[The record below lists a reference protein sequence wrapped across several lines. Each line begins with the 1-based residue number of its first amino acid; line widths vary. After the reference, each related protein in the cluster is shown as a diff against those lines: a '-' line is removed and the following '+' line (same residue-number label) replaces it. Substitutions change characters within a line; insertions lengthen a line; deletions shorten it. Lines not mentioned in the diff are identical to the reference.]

1 MTPPRFPDRIL
12 TWLVAPHLREEV
24 LGDRHER
31 FFRQVEQVGEAKARR
46 RYWRDMLAYVRPT
59 FIRRKP
65 SGPAYRDYPQPTT
78 TDMLQNYFKIAFRN
92 LAKNRVYSFINIFG
106 LASGMAV
113 AMLIGLWIYGEL
125 SFNTGHKN
133 YDRIAKVMQNQTFNG
148 KVETWGSQAMQ
159 LAPELRTSY
168 GSYFKHVVTAG
179 FPGDYRLAVGDRKIT
194 QTGNYMEPGITDMLA
209 LTMRKG
215 TRSGLQD
222 PNSILL
228 SASAAEALFGTT
240 DPLHKTVRIS
250 NKYNVKVTGVYE
262 DIPDN
267 SSFGNLAFIAP
278 FDLQKR
284 DLPEWVSW
292 GNSWFQTFVQIADK
306 TDMNA
311 VSGKIKLAKWN
322 RVKGDDDRRFKPELF
337 LLPMP
342 RWHLYSDFKNGVNV
356 GGQIQIVWL
365 FGIIGLFVLLLACI
379 NFMNLS
385 TARSEKRAKEVGIR
399 KAIGSV
405 RQQLIAQFFSESLL
419 VVFLAFV
426 IALVLAQLSL
436 PLFNEVTGKE
446 ISLLGA
452 NSPAARPWFW
462 LASLGFCL
470 FTSLVAGSYP
480 AFYLSA
486 FQPVK
491 VLKGTFRVG
500 RFAAIP
506 RQTLV
511 VVQFTVSV
519 TLIIGT
525 IVVFRQIQFAKNRPI
540 GYSRANLV
548 TVPIRNDAL
557 ITHFPTVRDELRN
570 TGLVEEVAATD
581 VPITATGVTNSGFHW
596 KGKAPDMADE
606 FVTMRVT
613 HEFGKMI
620 DWQLKEGRDFSKAF
634 TTDSTGFILNEAAVA
649 YMGLRNPV
657 GETIKWGDDSYKV
670 IGVVKDL
677 ITQSPYNPVK
687 QTIFVLN
694 YKRVSLLTLKINP
707 AANAHDALDKIESVY
722 KKYDADNPF
731 TYRFVDQEYA
741 KKFGDEERVGKLA
754 FFFAILAI
762 FISCLGLFGLAS
774 FVAEQRTKE
783 IGVRKVLGASV
794 LNLWG
799 LLSKE
804 FVVLVVIAFG
814 IATPIAWYFLTNWLQ
829 KYDYRTDISWWIFA
843 ASGAG
848 ALLITLLTVSFQ
860 SIKAA
865 LMNPVTS
872 LRSE

>member
-1 MTPPRFPDRIL
+1 MMKPPRFADRLL
-12 TWLVAPHLREEV
+12 TWLIAPHLREEV

-31 FFRQVEQVGEAKARR
+31 FFRQVERLGEARARR
-46 RYWRDMLAYVRPT
+46 RYWRDLLAYLRPA
-59 FIRRKP
+59 FIRRAP
-65 SGPAYRDYPQPTT
+65 SDFPNPTY
-78 TDMLQNYFKIAFRN
+78 TDMIRNYFKIAFRN
-92 LAKNRVYSFINIFG
+92 LVKHKGYSFINIFG

-113 AMLIGLWIYGEL
+113 AMLIGLWIFDEW
-125 SFNTGHKN
+125 SFNRSHQH

-148 KVETWGSQAMQ
+148 QVETWGSQAMQ

-179 FPGDYRLAVGDRKIT
+179 FPGDYLLTVGDRKIT
-194 QTGNYMEPGITDMLA
+194 QTGNYMEPGITDLLA

-215 TRSGLQD
+215 NRSGLQD
-222 PNSILL
+222 PNSVLL
-228 SASAAEALFGTT
+228 SASAANALFGAAN
-240 DPLHKTVRIS
+240 PINKTVKIG
-250 NKYNVKVTGVYE
+250 NKYSVKVTGVYE

-267 SSFGNLAFIAP
+267 STFGNLAFIAP

-284 DLPEWVSW
+284 DLPAWVDW
-292 GNSWFQTFVQIADK
+292 GNSWFQTFVLIADK

-311 VSGKIKLAKWN
+311 VSEKIKLAKWN
-322 RVKGDDDRRFKPELF
+322 RVKRNDDRRFKPELF
-337 LLPMP
+337 LLPMS
-342 RWHLYSDFKNGVNV
+342 RWHLYSEFKNGVNV
-356 GGQIQIVWL
+356 GGKIQIVWL

-405 RQQLIAQFFSESLL
+405 RLQLIAQFFSESLL
-419 VVFLAFV
+419 VVVIAFV
-426 IALVLAQLSL
+426 IALLLAQLSL
-436 PLFNEVTGKE
+436 PFFNEVTNKE
-446 ISLLGA
+446 IGLLWT
-452 NSPAARPWFW
+452 NSPAVRPWFW
-462 LASLGFCL
+462 LASVVFCL
-470 FTSLVAGSYP
+470 LTSVVAGSYP

-511 VVQFTVSV
+511 VIQFTVSV

-548 TVPIRNDAL
+548 TLPIRNDAL
-557 ITHFPTVRDELRN
+557 ITHFPTFRDELLK
-570 TGLVEEVAATD
+570 TGLVEEVSATD
-581 VPITATGVTNSGFHW
+581 SPITATGVTNSGFDW
-596 KGKAPDMADE
+596 KGKIPNMADE
-606 FVTMRVT
+606 FLTLRIT

-620 DWQLKEGRDFSKAF
+620 GWQLKEGRDFSKDFA
-634 TTDSTGFILNEAAVA
+634 TDSTGFVLNEAAVA
-649 YMGLRNPV
+649 YMGLKNPV
-657 GETIKWGDDSYKV
+657 GETIKWGDEPYKV
-670 IGVVKDL
+670 IGVVKNL
-677 ITQSPYNPVK
+677 ITQSPYEPVK

-707 AANAHDALDKIESVY
+707 AVSAHNALERIESVY
-722 KKYDADNPF
+722 KKYDADNLF
-731 TYRFVDQEYA
+731 TYQFVDQEYA
-741 KKFGDEERVGKLA
+741 KKFGEEERVGKLA

-794 LNLWG
+794 FNVWR

-804 FVVLVVIAFG
+804 FLVLVVLACALAI
-814 IATPIAWYFLTNWLQ
+814 PLTNYFMTTWLQ
-829 KYDYRTDISWWIFA
+829 RYTYRTELSWWIFA
-843 ASGAG
+843 VSGLG
-848 ALLITLLTVSFQ
+848 AVAITLLTVSFQ

-865 LMNPVTS
+865 LMNPVRA